1 MLLWNLLQLWK
12 GSLEKVLS
20 YGEFGFIKKKIVENM
35 RQLHVFLS
43 YLNDKGFSLF
53 LLIFFFDREG
63 YLLCGAIS
71 LFGSLLVPLIFQL
84 YKRNKNGK
92 DIVISDNS
100 VEMSTM

>member
-1 MLLWNLLQLWK
+1 MQ
-12 GSLEKVLS
+12 
-20 YGEFGFIKKKIVENM
+20 
-35 RQLHVFLS
+35 QLHVFLS

-100 VEMSTM
+100 VEMSTMWFFGQRDATSTHSFRPLLDLWPPIAHVLIMY